1 MIIVAL
7 GQFKNDNMQNKISVR
22 SKSGDVAYATTIT
35 DGIHTITADEP
46 EADGGKAKGP
56 TPDTLLVMAL
66 ASCTSITLQMYAGR
80 KGWQVGGIDV
90 DITMHRH
97 EDGTQSFERNIHFEN
112 TQDTQV
118 TERMLSVANKCPV
131 HKILS
136 QSNQINTQIV

>member
-7 GQFKNDNMQNKISVR
+7 GQFKNDNMQNKISVQ
-22 SKSGDVAYATTIT
+22 SKSGVEAYATTIT
-35 DGIHTITADEP
+35 DGNHIITSDEP

-56 TPDTLLVMAL
+56 KPDTLLVMAL
-66 ASCTSITLQMYAGR
+66 AACTSITLQMYATR
-80 KGWQVGGIDV
+80 KGWETGIIDV

-97 EDGTQSFERNIHFEN
+97 EDGTQSFERTIRFEK

-118 TERMLSVANKCPV
+118 NERMLSVANKCPV

-136 QSNQINTQIV
+136 QSNQINTQII